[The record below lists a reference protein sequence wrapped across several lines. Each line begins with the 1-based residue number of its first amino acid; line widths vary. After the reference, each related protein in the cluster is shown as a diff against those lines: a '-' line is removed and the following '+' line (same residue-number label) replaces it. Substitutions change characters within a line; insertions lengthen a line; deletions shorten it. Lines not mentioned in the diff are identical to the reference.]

1 MMPLLREEGWHLK
14 HGRQISIALAE
25 RTEPHSVFGFWEEG
39 RGSKQ
44 EAGVGRRTKGS
55 HD

>member
-1 MMPLLREEGWHLK
+1 MMPLLREGRRHLK
-14 HGRQISIALAE
+14 HGRQISITLAE
-25 RTEPHSVFGFWEEG
+25 RTEPVFGFWEEG
-39 RGSKQ
+39 KGSKQ